1 MSEAEFTPT
10 PIEAETTELTS
21 TPESNS
27 EVRESAAHAAAIVA
41 LNETASHAEW
51 SQDRVDTAL
60 AQLETQFGAPEVPTE
75 EPKAGGL
82 VSAIEAAHEEA
93 GSERSEA
100 AALAALDQEHKRAEI
115 LNAQETSAHSNWPQ
129 DRLDEVV
136 AGIEAKYA
144 AK

>member
-10 PIEAETTELTS
+10 SIEAETTELTS

-41 LNETASHAEW
+41 LNETATHGEW
-51 SQDRVDTAL
+51 PQDRVDSAI
-60 AQLETQFGAPEVPTE
+60 AQLDTQFGVTEAPKV
-75 EPKAGGL
+75 GGL

-93 GSERSEA
+93 GSERSNA

-129 DRLDEVV
+129 DRLDEVL